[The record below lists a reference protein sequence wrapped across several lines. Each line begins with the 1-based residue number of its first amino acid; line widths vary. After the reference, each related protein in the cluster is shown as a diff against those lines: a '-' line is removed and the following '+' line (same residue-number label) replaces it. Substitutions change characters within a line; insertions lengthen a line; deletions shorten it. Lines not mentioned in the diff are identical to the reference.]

1 MRRATPPLADL
12 TGRVCVVTGASRG
25 IGRAAAEQ
33 LGALGATLVLI
44 ARRLEDGEAVADA
57 VAGGSAAPRPEVVGA
72 DLSVQA
78 DVRAAAA
85 TIRERHPQIHVLIN
99 NAGVIIRQREVTAD
113 GLERQFAVNHL
124 AYFLL
129 TRLLL
134 DRLEDGAPSRI
145 VNVTSGAHQGGTL
158 DLNDLQSERRYDPVR
173 VYGRT
178 KLANI
183 LFTYELA
190 RRLEGTGV
198 TANCVHP
205 GVIATKLLLDYMNLP
220 VVGGALARTFG
231 ASPEKAATAIVHL
244 AASAEVE
251 RITGTYF
258 DGRRVTRSSPAS
270 YDETLARRLWE
281 ASERLTGLAGVATP

>member
-1 MRRATPPLADL
+1 MSRLTTPHVNLN
-12 TGRVCVVTGASRG
+12 GRVCVVTGASRG

-44 ARRLEDGEAVADA
+44 ARRAEDGEAVADA
-57 VAGGSAAPRPEVVGA
+57 VASGSAAPRPEVVAA

-85 TIRERHPQIHVLIN
+85 TLRDRHPRIHVLIN
-99 NAGVIIRQREVTAD
+99 NAGVIVRQREVTVD

-134 DRLEDGAPSRI
+134 DRLEAGAPSRI

-205 GVIATKLLLDYMNLP
+205 GVIATKLLSDYMNLP

-244 AASAEVE
+244 AAAPEVE
-251 RITGTYF
+251 QVTGTYF

-270 YDETLARRLWE
+270 YDEALARRLWE

>member
-1 MRRATPPLADL
+1 MTRAAPPLADL

-44 ARRLEDGEAVADA
+44 ARRPEDGEAVADA

-99 NAGVIIRQREVTAD
+99 NAGVIVRQREVTAD

-134 DRLEDGAPSRI
+134 DRLEEGAPSRI

-251 RITGTYF
+251 LVTGTYF

>member
-1 MRRATPPLADL
+1 MSRSATPHVNL

-33 LGALGATLVLI
+33 LGRLGATLVLI
-44 ARRLEDGEAVADA
+44 ARRSEDGEAVADA
-57 VAGGSAAPRPEVVGA
+57 VASGSAVPRPEVVSA

-78 DVRAAAA
+78 DVRSAAAA
-85 TIRERHPQIHVLIN
+85 IRDLHPQIHVLVN
-99 NAGVIIRQREVTAD
+99 NAGVLVRQREVTVD

-134 DRLEDGAPSRI
+134 DRLEAGAPSRI

-251 RITGTYF
+251 RLTGTYF

-270 YDETLARRLWE
+270 YDEALARRLWE